1 MTTANMIHSTECSVE
16 LKPGIPLTRK
26 NLAERLNPM
35 DMRSTKDSL
44 FGSWARGI
52 ASLALWSVLIAGL
65 AGTVPSLHA
74 QQDPA
79 QAQAAPEAKAIQK
92 QTVRKNV
99 QDAKEDQVAAAN
111 QTTFDTPDAAM
122 QAMAAAVKADDK
134 PALQKMFGS
143 GADQLLS
150 GDPVEDEADR
160 ASFSAAL
167 ERHMALEQED
177 DSTYRILVGNDEWPS
192 PIPVVK
198 KGDKWVFDTQAG
210 LTEILDRRVGNNELS
225 AIATSRAYVL
235 AQWEYFVN
243 AYGDNDGLASY
254 AQKFVSTA
262 GAQDGLYW
270 DTPEDGDPSPMGKL
284 VAAAQAEGYTADNPA
299 AKKKASSSEEHSPY
313 HGYYFKILTR
323 QGASAPGGRF
333 GYIINGNMI
342 AGFALVAYPATWGN
356 SGVMTFIVNQQGRVY
371 QKNLGPGTDRIAG
384 ALAEYNPDPSWKRV
398 DEDVIDADVDAALET
413 TDDQPAGAPT
423 K

>member
-1 MTTANMIHSTECSVE
+1 MSSQNSNLNLPMFTKNISKKVPVMESTRTIHSRQLNLRYAILAMCFSAATVCAPVVRAQDQQPQSTPQARAVQKKVVRENVE
-16 LKPGIPLTRK
+16 D
-26 NLAERLNPM
+26 N
-35 DMRSTKDSL
+35 
-44 FGSWARGI
+44 
-52 ASLALWSVLIAGL
+52 
-65 AGTVPSLHA
+65 
-74 QQDPA
+74 
-79 QAQAAPEAKAIQK
+79 
-92 QTVRKNV
+92 
-99 QDAKEDQVAAAN
+99 KEDKIAAAN

-122 QAMAAAVKADDK
+122 QALAAAVKADDK

-167 ERHMALEQED
+167 DRHMALEQQD
-177 DSTYRILVGNDEWPS
+177 DSTYRILVGNDEWPA
-192 PIPVVK
+192 PIPIVK
-198 KGDKWVFDTQAG
+198 RDDKWVFDTQAG
-210 LTEILDRRVGNNELS
+210 LNEILDRRVGNNELS

-243 AYGDNDGLASY
+243 AYGNNDGLASY
-254 AQKFVSTA
+254 AQKFVSTP

-270 DTPEDGDPSPMGKL
+270 DTPEDADPSPMGKL
-284 VAAAQAEGYTADNPA
+284 VAAAQAEGYNAENTAT
-299 AKKKASSSEEHSPY
+299 KKKASSSEQHSPY

-323 QGASAPGGRF
+323 QGASAPGGKY

-371 QKNLGPGTDRIAG
+371 QKNLGADTDRIAG
-384 ALAEYNPDPSWKRV
+384 AMAEYNPDPTWKRV
-398 DEDVIDADVDAALET
+398 DEDVIDADVDAALDV
-413 TDDQPAGAPT
+413 TDNQPANPPA

>member
-1 MTTANMIHSTECSVE
+1 MSSQHSNLNLPMFTENISKKVPVMESTRTIHSRQLNLRYAILAMCFSAATVCAPVVRAQDQQPQSTPQARAVQKKVVRENVE
-16 LKPGIPLTRK
+16 D
-26 NLAERLNPM
+26 N
-35 DMRSTKDSL
+35 
-44 FGSWARGI
+44 
-52 ASLALWSVLIAGL
+52 
-65 AGTVPSLHA
+65 
-74 QQDPA
+74 
-79 QAQAAPEAKAIQK
+79 
-92 QTVRKNV
+92 
-99 QDAKEDQVAAAN
+99 KEDKIAAAN

-122 QAMAAAVKADDK
+122 QALAAAVKADDK

-167 ERHMALEQED
+167 DRHMALEQQD
-177 DSTYRILVGNDEWPS
+177 DSTYRILVGNDEWPA
-192 PIPVVK
+192 PIPIVK
-198 KGDKWVFDTQAG
+198 RDDKWVFDTQAG
-210 LTEILDRRVGNNELS
+210 LNEILDRRVGNNELS

-243 AYGDNDGLASY
+243 AYGNNDGLASY
-254 AQKFVSTA
+254 AQKFVSTP
-262 GAQDGLYW
+262 GTQDGLYW
-270 DTPEDGDPSPMGKL
+270 DTPEDADPSPMGKL
-284 VAAAQAEGYTADNPA
+284 VAAAQAEGYNAENTAT
-299 AKKKASSSEEHSPY
+299 KKKASSSEQHSPY

-323 QGASAPGGRF
+323 QGASAPGGKY

-371 QKNLGPGTDRIAG
+371 QKNLGADTDRIAG
-384 ALAEYNPDPSWKRV
+384 ALAEYNPDPTWKRV
-398 DEDVIDADVDAALET
+398 DEDVIDADVDAALDV
-413 TDDQPAGAPT
+413 TDNQPANPPA

>member
-1 MTTANMIHSTECSVE
+1 MSSQNSNLNLPMFTKNISKKVPVMESTRTIHSRQLNLRYAILAMCFSAATVCAPVVRAQDQQPQSTPQARAVQKKVVRENVE
-16 LKPGIPLTRK
+16 D
-26 NLAERLNPM
+26 N
-35 DMRSTKDSL
+35 
-44 FGSWARGI
+44 
-52 ASLALWSVLIAGL
+52 
-65 AGTVPSLHA
+65 
-74 QQDPA
+74 
-79 QAQAAPEAKAIQK
+79 
-92 QTVRKNV
+92 
-99 QDAKEDQVAAAN
+99 KEDKIAAAN

-122 QAMAAAVKADDK
+122 QALAAAVKADDK

-167 ERHMALEQED
+167 DRHMALEQQD
-177 DSTYRILVGNDEWPS
+177 DSTYRILVGNDEWPA
-192 PIPVVK
+192 PIPIVK
-198 KGDKWVFDTQAG
+198 RDDKWVFDTQAG
-210 LTEILDRRVGNNELS
+210 LNEILDRRVGNNELS

-243 AYGDNDGLASY
+243 AYGNNDGLASY
-254 AQKFVSTA
+254 AQKFVSTP

-270 DTPEDGDPSPMGKL
+270 DTPEDADPSPMGKL
-284 VAAAQAEGYTADNPA
+284 VAAAQAEGYNAENTAT
-299 AKKKASSSEEHSPY
+299 KKKASSSEQHSPY

-323 QGASAPGGRF
+323 QGASAPGGKY

-371 QKNLGPGTDRIAG
+371 QKNLGADTDRIAG
-384 ALAEYNPDPSWKRV
+384 ALAEYNPDPTWKRV
-398 DEDVIDADVDAALET
+398 DEDVIDADVDAALDV
-413 TDDQPAGAPT
+413 TDNQPANPPA

>member
-1 MTTANMIHSTECSVE
+1 MSSQNSNLNLPMFTENISKKVPFMKSTRTIHSRQMNLRYAILAMYFSAVTVCAPVVRAQDQQPQSTPQARAVQKKVVRENVE
-16 LKPGIPLTRK
+16 D
-26 NLAERLNPM
+26 N
-35 DMRSTKDSL
+35 
-44 FGSWARGI
+44 
-52 ASLALWSVLIAGL
+52 
-65 AGTVPSLHA
+65 
-74 QQDPA
+74 
-79 QAQAAPEAKAIQK
+79 
-92 QTVRKNV
+92 
-99 QDAKEDQVAAAN
+99 KEDKIAAAN

-122 QAMAAAVKADDK
+122 QALAAAVKADDK

-167 ERHMALEQED
+167 DRHMALEQQD
-177 DSTYRILVGNDEWPS
+177 DSTYRILVGNDEWPA
-192 PIPVVK
+192 PIPIVK
-198 KGDKWVFDTQAG
+198 RDDKWVFDTQAG
-210 LTEILDRRVGNNELS
+210 LNEILDRRVGNNELS

-243 AYGDNDGLASY
+243 AYGNNDGLASY
-254 AQKFVSTA
+254 AQKFVSTP

-270 DTPEDGDPSPMGKL
+270 DTPEDADPSPMGKL
-284 VAAAQAEGYTADNPA
+284 VAAAQAEGYNAENTAT
-299 AKKKASSSEEHSPY
+299 KKKASSSEQHSPY

-323 QGASAPGGRF
+323 QGASAPGGKY

-371 QKNLGPGTDRIAG
+371 QKNLGPDTDRIAG
-384 ALAEYNPDPSWKRV
+384 AMAEYNPDPSWKRV
-398 DEDVIDADVDAALET
+398 DEDVIDADVDAALDV
-413 TDDQPAGAPT
+413 TDNQPANPPA

>member
-1 MTTANMIHSTECSVE
+1 LRQLNLRYAILAMCFSAATVCAPVVRAQDQQPQSTPQARAVQKKVVRENVE
-16 LKPGIPLTRK
+16 D
-26 NLAERLNPM
+26 N
-35 DMRSTKDSL
+35 
-44 FGSWARGI
+44 
-52 ASLALWSVLIAGL
+52 
-65 AGTVPSLHA
+65 
-74 QQDPA
+74 
-79 QAQAAPEAKAIQK
+79 
-92 QTVRKNV
+92 
-99 QDAKEDQVAAAN
+99 KEDKIAAAN

-122 QAMAAAVKADDK
+122 QALAAAVKADDK

-167 ERHMALEQED
+167 DRHMALEQQD
-177 DSTYRILVGNDEWPS
+177 DSTYRILVGNDEWPA
-192 PIPVVK
+192 PIPIVK
-198 KGDKWVFDTQAG
+198 RDDKWVFDTQAG
-210 LTEILDRRVGNNELS
+210 LNEILDRRVGNNELS

-243 AYGDNDGLASY
+243 AYGNNDGLASY
-254 AQKFVSTA
+254 AQKFVSTP

-270 DTPEDGDPSPMGKL
+270 DTPEDADPSPMGKL
-284 VAAAQAEGYTADNPA
+284 VAAAQAEGYNAENTAT
-299 AKKKASSSEEHSPY
+299 KKKASSSEQHSPY

-323 QGASAPGGRF
+323 QGASAPGGKY

-371 QKNLGPGTDRIAG
+371 QKNLGADTDRIAG
-384 ALAEYNPDPSWKRV
+384 ALAEYNPDPTWKRV
-398 DEDVIDADVDAALET
+398 DEDVIDADVDAALDV
-413 TDDQPAGAPT
+413 TDNQPANPPA

>member
-1 MTTANMIHSTECSVE
+1 MFAENISKKVPVMESTRTIHSRQLNLRYAILAMCFSAATVCAPVVRAQDQQPQSTPQARAVQKKVVRENVE
-16 LKPGIPLTRK
+16 D
-26 NLAERLNPM
+26 N
-35 DMRSTKDSL
+35 
-44 FGSWARGI
+44 
-52 ASLALWSVLIAGL
+52 
-65 AGTVPSLHA
+65 
-74 QQDPA
+74 
-79 QAQAAPEAKAIQK
+79 
-92 QTVRKNV
+92 
-99 QDAKEDQVAAAN
+99 KEDKIAAAN

-122 QAMAAAVKADDK
+122 QALAAAVKADDK

-167 ERHMALEQED
+167 DRHMALEQQD
-177 DSTYRILVGNDEWPS
+177 DSTYRILVGNDEWPA
-192 PIPVVK
+192 PIPIVK
-198 KGDKWVFDTQAG
+198 RDDKWVFDTQAG
-210 LTEILDRRVGNNELS
+210 LNEILDRRVGNNELS

-243 AYGDNDGLASY
+243 AYGNNDGLASY
-254 AQKFVSTA
+254 AQKFVSTP

-270 DTPEDGDPSPMGKL
+270 DTPEDADPSPMGKL
-284 VAAAQAEGYTADNPA
+284 VAAAQAEGYNAENTAT
-299 AKKKASSSEEHSPY
+299 KKKASSSEQHSPY

-323 QGASAPGGRF
+323 QGASAPGGKY

-371 QKNLGPGTDRIAG
+371 QKNLGPDTDRIAG
-384 ALAEYNPDPSWKRV
+384 AMAEYNPDPSWKRV
-398 DEDVIDADVDAALET
+398 DEDVIDADVDAALDV
-413 TDDQPAGAPT
+413 TDNQPANPPA

>member
-1 MTTANMIHSTECSVE
+1 MESTRTIHSRQLNLRYAILAMCFSAATVCAPVVRAQDQQPQSTPQARAVQKKVVRENVE
-16 LKPGIPLTRK
+16 D
-26 NLAERLNPM
+26 N
-35 DMRSTKDSL
+35 
-44 FGSWARGI
+44 
-52 ASLALWSVLIAGL
+52 
-65 AGTVPSLHA
+65 
-74 QQDPA
+74 
-79 QAQAAPEAKAIQK
+79 
-92 QTVRKNV
+92 
-99 QDAKEDQVAAAN
+99 KEDKIAAAN

-122 QAMAAAVKADDK
+122 QALAAAVKADDK

-167 ERHMALEQED
+167 DRHMALEQQD
-177 DSTYRILVGNDEWPS
+177 DSTYRILVGNDEWPA
-192 PIPVVK
+192 PIPIVK
-198 KGDKWVFDTQAG
+198 RDDKWVFDTQAG
-210 LTEILDRRVGNNELS
+210 LNEILDRRVGNNELS

-243 AYGDNDGLASY
+243 AYGNNDGLASY
-254 AQKFVSTA
+254 AQKFVSTP
-262 GAQDGLYW
+262 GTQDGLYW
-270 DTPEDGDPSPMGKL
+270 DTPEDADPSPMGKL
-284 VAAAQAEGYTADNPA
+284 VAAAQAEGYNAENTAT
-299 AKKKASSSEEHSPY
+299 KKKASSSEQHSPY

-323 QGASAPGGRF
+323 QGASAPGGKY

-371 QKNLGPGTDRIAG
+371 QKNLGADTDRIAG
-384 ALAEYNPDPSWKRV
+384 ALAEYNPDPTWKRV
-398 DEDVIDADVDAALET
+398 DEDVIDADVDAALDV
-413 TDDQPAGAPT
+413 TDNQPANPPA

>member
-1 MTTANMIHSTECSVE
+1 M
-16 LKPGIPLTRK
+16 LTLDFSLTVK
-26 NLAERLNPM
+26 NIAGRLIPM
-35 DMRSTKDSL
+35 DTPVKSRRSGGFIRS
-44 FGSWARGI
+44 A
-52 ASLALWSVLIAGL
+52 ASCAVIIAGML
-65 AGTVPSLHA
+65 CAAPDLSA
-74 QQDPA
+74 QQAPA
-79 QAQAAPEAKAIQK
+79 AATPESKASQK
-92 QTVRKNV
+92 KVVRENV
-99 QDAKEDQVAAAN
+99 EDNKEDKIAAAN
-111 QTTFDTPDAAM
+111 QTTFDTPDDAM
-122 QAMAAAVKADDK
+122 QALAAAVKADDK

-167 ERHMALEQED
+167 ERRMALEQQD
-177 DSTYRILVGNDEWPS
+177 DSTYRILVGNDQWPA
-192 PIPVVK
+192 PIPIVK
-198 KGDKWVFDTQAG
+198 RDEKWVFDTQAG
-210 LTEILDRRVGNNELS
+210 LNEILDRRVGNNELS
-225 AIATSRAYVL
+225 AIATSRSYVL

-243 AYGDNDGLASY
+243 AYGNNDGLASY

-270 DTPEDGDPSPMGKL
+270 DTPEDADPSPMGKL
-284 VAAAQAEGYTADNPA
+284 IAAAEEEGYNRGNTTA
-299 AKKKASSSEEHSPY
+299 KQKKASAEEEHAPY

-323 QGASAPGGRF
+323 QGASAPGGKY

-371 QKNLGPGTDRIAG
+371 QKNLGADTDRIAE
-384 ALAEYNPDPSWKRV
+384 ALAEYNPDPTWKRV
-398 DEDVIDADVDAALET
+398 DEDVIDADVDAALDV
-413 TDDQPAGAPT
+413 TDDQPANPPA

>member
-1 MTTANMIHSTECSVE
+1 MSSQNSNLNLPMFTENISKKVPVMESTRTIHSRQLNLRYAILAMCFSAATVCAPVVRAQDQQPQSTPQARAVQKKVVRENVE
-16 LKPGIPLTRK
+16 D
-26 NLAERLNPM
+26 N
-35 DMRSTKDSL
+35 
-44 FGSWARGI
+44 
-52 ASLALWSVLIAGL
+52 
-65 AGTVPSLHA
+65 
-74 QQDPA
+74 
-79 QAQAAPEAKAIQK
+79 
-92 QTVRKNV
+92 
-99 QDAKEDQVAAAN
+99 KEDKIAAAN

-122 QAMAAAVKADDK
+122 QALAAAVKADDK

-167 ERHMALEQED
+167 DRHMALEQQD
-177 DSTYRILVGNDEWPS
+177 DSTYRILVGNDEWPA
-192 PIPVVK
+192 PIPIVK
-198 KGDKWVFDTQAG
+198 RDDKWVFDTQAG
-210 LTEILDRRVGNNELS
+210 LNEILDRRVGNNELS

-243 AYGDNDGLASY
+243 AYGNNDGLASY
-254 AQKFVSTA
+254 AQKFVSTP

-270 DTPEDGDPSPMGKL
+270 DTPEDADPSPMGKL
-284 VAAAQAEGYTADNPA
+284 VAAAQAEGYNAENTAT
-299 AKKKASSSEEHSPY
+299 KKKASSSEQHSPY

-323 QGASAPGGRF
+323 QGASAPGGKY

-371 QKNLGPGTDRIAG
+371 QKNLGADTDRIAG
-384 ALAEYNPDPSWKRV
+384 ALAEYNPDPTWKRV
-398 DEDVIDADVDAALET
+398 DEDVIDADVDAALDV
-413 TDDQPAGAPT
+413 TDNQPANPPA

>member
-1 MTTANMIHSTECSVE
+1 MSSQNSNLNLPMFTENISKKVPVMESTRTIHSRQLNLRYAILAMYFSAATVCAPVVRAQDQQPQSTPQARAVQKKVVRENVE
-16 LKPGIPLTRK
+16 D
-26 NLAERLNPM
+26 N
-35 DMRSTKDSL
+35 
-44 FGSWARGI
+44 
-52 ASLALWSVLIAGL
+52 
-65 AGTVPSLHA
+65 
-74 QQDPA
+74 
-79 QAQAAPEAKAIQK
+79 
-92 QTVRKNV
+92 
-99 QDAKEDQVAAAN
+99 KEDKIAAAN

-122 QAMAAAVKADDK
+122 QALAAAVKADDK

-167 ERHMALEQED
+167 DRHMALEQQD
-177 DSTYRILVGNDEWPS
+177 DSTYRILVGNDEWPA
-192 PIPVVK
+192 PIPIVK
-198 KGDKWVFDTQAG
+198 RDDKWVFDTQAG
-210 LTEILDRRVGNNELS
+210 LNEILDRRVGNNELS

-243 AYGDNDGLASY
+243 AYGNNDGLASY
-254 AQKFVSTA
+254 AQKFVSTP

-270 DTPEDGDPSPMGKL
+270 DTPEDADPSPMGKL
-284 VAAAQAEGYTADNPA
+284 VAAAQAEGYNAENTAT
-299 AKKKASSSEEHSPY
+299 KKKASSSEQHSPY

-323 QGASAPGGRF
+323 QGASAPGGKY

-342 AGFALVAYPATWGN
+342 AGFALVAYPSTWGN

-371 QKNLGPGTDRIAG
+371 QKNLGADTDRIAG
-384 ALAEYNPDPSWKRV
+384 AMAEYNPDPTWKRV
-398 DEDVIDADVDAALET
+398 DEDVIDADVDAALDV
-413 TDDQPAGAPT
+413 TDNQPANPPA

>member
-1 MTTANMIHSTECSVE
+1 
-16 LKPGIPLTRK
+16 
-26 NLAERLNPM
+26 M
-35 DMRSTKDSL
+35 DTPVKSRRSGGFIRS
-44 FGSWARGI
+44 A
-52 ASLALWSVLIAGL
+52 ASCAVIIAGML
-65 AGTVPSLHA
+65 CAAPDLSA
-74 QQDPA
+74 QQAPA
-79 QAQAAPEAKAIQK
+79 AATPESKASQK
-92 QTVRKNV
+92 KVVRENV
-99 QDAKEDQVAAAN
+99 EDNKEDKIAAAN
-111 QTTFDTPDAAM
+111 QTTFDTPDDAM
-122 QAMAAAVKADDK
+122 QALAAAVKADDK

-167 ERHMALEQED
+167 ERRMALEQQD
-177 DSTYRILVGNDEWPS
+177 DSTYRILVGNDQWPA
-192 PIPVVK
+192 PIPIVK
-198 KGDKWVFDTQAG
+198 RDEKWVFDTQAG
-210 LTEILDRRVGNNELS
+210 LNEILDRRVGNNELS
-225 AIATSRAYVL
+225 AIATSRSYVL

-243 AYGDNDGLASY
+243 AYGNNDGLASY

-270 DTPEDGDPSPMGKL
+270 DTPEDADPSPMGKL
-284 VAAAQAEGYTADNPA
+284 IAAAEEEGYNRGNTTA
-299 AKKKASSSEEHSPY
+299 KQKKASAEEEHAPY

-323 QGASAPGGRF
+323 QGASAPGGKY

-371 QKNLGPGTDRIAG
+371 QKNLGADTDRIAE
-384 ALAEYNPDPSWKRV
+384 ALAEYNPDPTWKRV
-398 DEDVIDADVDAALET
+398 DEDVIDADVDAALDV
-413 TDDQPAGAPT
+413 TDDQPANPPA

>member
-1 MTTANMIHSTECSVE
+1 MSHQNSNLKFLTFEENFSKKVPVMESRTTHSRQ
-16 LKPGIPLTRK
+16 L
-26 NLAERLNPM
+26 NLRHAL
-35 DMRSTKDSL
+35 
-44 FGSWARGI
+44 
-52 ASLALWSVLIAGL
+52 LALCFSALAMSVP
-65 AGTVPSLHA
+65 VVRA
-74 QQDPA
+74 QDQQPQTTPQSRA
-79 QAQAAPEAKAIQK
+79 VQK
-92 QTVRKNV
+92 KVVRENV
-99 QDAKEDQVAAAN
+99 DDNKIDKVAAAN

-122 QAMAAAVKADDK
+122 QALAAAVKADDK

-160 ASFSAAL
+160 VSFSAAL
-167 ERHMALEQED
+167 ERHMAVEQQD
-177 DSTYRILVGNDEWPS
+177 DSTYRILVGNNEWPA
-192 PIPVVK
+192 PIPIVK
-198 KGDKWVFDTQAG
+198 RDDKWVFDTQAG
-210 LTEILDRRVGNNELS
+210 LNEILDRRVGNNELS

-243 AYGDNDGLASY
+243 AYGNNDGLASY
-254 AQKFVSTA
+254 AQKFVSTP

-270 DTPEDGDPSPMGKL
+270 DTPEDADPSPMGKL
-284 VAAAQAEGYTADNPA
+284 VAAAQAEGYNGDNTAT
-299 AKKKASSSEEHSPY
+299 KKKASSSEQHSPY

-323 QGASAPGGRF
+323 QGASAPGGKY

-371 QKNLGPGTDRIAG
+371 QKNLGPDTDRIAG
-384 ALAEYNPDPSWKRV
+384 AMAEYNPDPSWKRV
-398 DEDVIDADVDAALET
+398 DEDVIDADVDAALDATPDPTPNTNEN
-413 TDDQPAGAPT
+413 QPENAPA